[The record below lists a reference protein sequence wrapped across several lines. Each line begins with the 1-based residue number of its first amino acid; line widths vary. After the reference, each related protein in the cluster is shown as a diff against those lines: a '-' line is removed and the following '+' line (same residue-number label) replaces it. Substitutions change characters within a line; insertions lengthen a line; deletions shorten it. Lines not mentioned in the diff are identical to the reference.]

1 MTILE
6 IPMLVFGTFLLVSQR
21 PESCGNT
28 EITVNDGN
36 KKRILLVEA

>member
-1 MTILE
+1 MNLDVIW
-6 IPMLVFGTFLLVSQR
+6 VHGQR

-28 EITVNDGN
+28 EITVNGGN